1 MKKGFTLIELLIVIG
16 ILAVLATATVLVLN
30 PAQLFAQARDSQR
43 LSDLGALKSA
53 VSYYLSTASAP
64 AMVAPAADGVCGTN
78 FWGTVDLATENF
90 TGSPTQSTQTARSTG
105 GLGWL
110 PINLGDSSGG
120 SPLSVLPIDPV
131 NPNTATQ
138 SYTYQCNAAAKTY
151 EIDAVM
157 ESTRYTTAP
166 DDVQGPDGGDKAA
179 VYEVGNDPGLDL

>member
-53 VSYYLSTASAP
+53 VSYYLSTAATTAMAP
-64 AMVAPAADGVCGTN
+64 GGAGNTCGTN
-78 FWGTVDLATENF
+78 YWGTVASAAENF
-90 TGSPTQSTQTARSTG
+90 TGAPAQSTQVARATNG
-105 GLGWL
+105 TGWL
-110 PINLGDSSGG
+110 PINFGDSSGG

-151 EIDAVM
+151 EINAKM

-166 DDVQGPDGGDKAA
+166 DDVQGPDGGDQTS